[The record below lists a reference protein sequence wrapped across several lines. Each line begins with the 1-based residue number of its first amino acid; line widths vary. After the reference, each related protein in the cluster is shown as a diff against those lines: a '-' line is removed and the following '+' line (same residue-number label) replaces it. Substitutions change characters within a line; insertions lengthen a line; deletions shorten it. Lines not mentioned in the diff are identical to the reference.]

1 MKKIVLLILFYPT
14 ILKAQIISILPQNE
28 AGEIVFSEVVKC
40 DSVKKDELFIR
51 AKTFFA
57 NTFVSSKEV
66 IQFEDK
72 ESGQII
78 GKGLSSIESGLLLLK
93 MHFTIKVTCKE
104 NRYKYEIYNF
114 SFTSTPSYPH
124 LPNGM
129 TFYPSQWFDSTEY
142 YKGNGKPKQRCENFK
157 DKFVGEIEVLKNL
170 LANEMI
176 KPKEIKKEDW

>member
-1 MKKIVLLILFYPT
+1 MKKIVLLILLCPML
-14 ILKAQIISILPQNE
+14 LKAQIISTLPQNE

-40 DSVKKDELFIR
+40 DSVKKDELFVR

-66 IQFEDK
+66 IQSEDK

-78 GKGLSSIESGLLLLK
+78 VKGLSNIESSGGLK

-104 NRYKYEIYNF
+104 NRYKYEFYNF
-114 SFTSTPSYPH
+114 SFTSPPSYPY
-124 LPNGM
+124 LPNGLR
-129 TFYPSQWFDSTEY
+129 FYPSQWFDTTEY

-157 DKFVGEIEVLKNL
+157 NKFISEIDVLKKL

>member
-1 MKKIVLLILFYPT
+1 MFLV
-14 ILKAQIISILPQNE
+14 KAVWLAFAFCWLE
-28 AGEIVFSEVVKC
+28 
-40 DSVKKDELFIR
+40 R
-51 AKTFFA
+51 ADART
-57 NTFVSSKEV
+57 
-66 IQFEDK
+66 
-72 ESGQII
+72 SG
-78 GKGLSSIESGLLLLK
+78 GLLLLK

-114 SFTSTPSYPH
+114 SFTSPPSSPN